1 MLPVCGWISE
11 LLPVCGG
18 EVTCCLCVGG
28 SVTCCLCVG
37 VKCQWGVIMKQEE
50 AVNIPSVV
58 IFIFC

>member
-18 EVTCCLCVGG
+18 EVTCCLCVGA
-28 SVTCCLCVG
+28 
-37 VKCQWGVIMKQEE
+37 KCQWGVIMRQEE